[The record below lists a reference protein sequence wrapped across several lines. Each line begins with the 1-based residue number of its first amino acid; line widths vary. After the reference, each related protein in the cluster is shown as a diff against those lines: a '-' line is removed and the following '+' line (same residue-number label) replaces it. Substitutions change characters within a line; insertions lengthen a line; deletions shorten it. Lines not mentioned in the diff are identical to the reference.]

1 MEAYPAKAPPITCLS
16 GHVSGENT
24 VEKKRALSPADHV
37 SVVKRRRMSGPA
49 HRYTYTPL
57 DQLEENKVANVYGAV
72 TFFKLPYR
80 SKGTDYCSII
90 TIVDQSN
97 VKLKC
102 TFFSGNQDGL
112 PKIYKIGDI
121 VRFHRIKIQKFN
133 NEFQGISS
141 SGFSALVFEGTVD
154 APLVPRSSTER
165 YSFTAE
171 DQKTV
176 ELLRIWQLGLQQFS
190 GSRRKLSDVQ
200 PGQYF
205 DLICQLVAKAEVD
218 KASYLLKVWDG
229 TKYASLSWKVFVEDS
244 ALEGDRE
251 FITQRQSISIDILVY
266 DNHVELAKSLK
277 IGSYII
283 IQNVHAKLHSAA
295 NGNQGADT
303 YVEFH
308 LHGGTGYGRGI
319 SVPPEEDSDVKELQ
333 KFLDAVDLKPNQPAF
348 DVTTSDNQL
357 GQMSP
362 PFDALERCQ
371 QLSVT
376 VLPAYQQWWITPLA
390 NITKSKAPQKFRIRA
405 RLKSFQPDHLYQSL
419 KLHCAKCNSL
429 LDAPDEHSLK
439 NIFEDRFNGSPN
451 TNPPSTLWY
460 QSALW
465 KTETLDNRAVAIHFV
480 KKSDML
486 QNPEDSLILIEG
498 GSFKELCM
506 LSSKFNTIILVKSK
520 EEHLEVDLSAPFLIQ
535 GNKWLYGCITCSNIR
550 PLDEL
555 KFLSLEGGWDA
566 KEIAKALGIQVLSH
580 FFVMNLT
587 LEDETGSLNAY
598 LWRHA
603 EQFFHIPPSE
613 ILMDGH
619 LQEKLHNIMSVLCP
633 STKQISEY
641 PWMDCCI
648 KSYNSYNGGR
658 EQTRYE
664 IFDTLLS
671 ESNMDRAV

>member
-1 MEAYPAKAPPITCLS
+1 MNA
-16 GHVSGENT
+16 
-24 VEKKRALSPADHV
+24 
-37 SVVKRRRMSGPA
+37 PA

-57 DQLEENKVANVYGAV
+57 DQLVESTVANVYGVV

-90 TIVDQSN
+90 TIEDQSN

-102 TFFSGNQDGL
+102 TFFSGNQDSL

-154 APLVPRSSTER
+154 APLVPRTSSER
-165 YSFTAE
+165 YSFTTE

-176 ELLRIWQLGLQQFS
+176 EILRHWQMGLQQFS
-190 GSRRKLSDVQ
+190 TSRRKLSDVQ

-205 DLICQLVAKAEVD
+205 DLICQVVAKAEVD

-229 TKYASLSWKVFVEDS
+229 TKCVSRSWKVLVEDG
-244 ALEGDRE
+244 ALIGDRD
-251 FITQRQSISIDILVY
+251 FISRLQNISIDILVY

-277 IGSYII
+277 IRSYVV
-283 IQNVHAKLHSAA
+283 IQNIHAKLHSAA
-295 NGNQGADT
+295 NVIQGHDT

-319 SVPPEEDSDVKELQ
+319 SVPPEDDSDVKELQ
-333 KFLDAVDLKPNQPAF
+333 KVLDAVDLKETQPLFEAS
-348 DVTTSDNQL
+348 TSDSQL
-357 GQMSP
+357 GQMSA
-362 PFDALERCQ
+362 PFDALERRQ

-376 VLPAYQQWWITPLA
+376 VLPAYQQWRITSLA
-390 NITKSKAPQKFRIRA
+390 NIIKSKAPQKFRIRA
-405 RLKSFQPDHLYQSL
+405 RLRSFLPQHLCQSL
-419 KLHCAKCNSL
+419 KLHCSKCNSL
-429 LDAPDEHSLK
+429 LDAPDEHSLN

-451 TNPPSTLWY
+451 TNTPSTPWY
-460 QSALW
+460 QSASW
-465 KTETLDNRAVAIHFV
+465 KMGNLDDRAVAIHFV
-480 KKSDML
+480 KKCDIL
-486 QNPEDSLILIEG
+486 QSPEDSLIMVEG
-498 GSFKELCM
+498 GSFKELSK
-506 LSSKFNTIILVKSK
+506 LSRHFNTIIPVKSK
-520 EEHLEVDLSAPFLIQ
+520 EEHLEVDLTAPFIIQ

-550 PLDEL
+550 SLEEL
-555 KFLSLEGGWDA
+555 KSLSLEGGWNA
-566 KEIAKALGIQVLSH
+566 KEIAKALDIEVFSH
-580 FFVMNLT
+580 LFVMTLT

-603 EQFFHIPPSE
+603 EQFFQISPSE
-613 ILMDGH
+613 ILLDGD

-633 STKQISEY
+633 STQQISEH

-648 KSYNSYNGGR
+648 KSYHSCTGGR
-658 EQTRYE
+658 EQTCYE

-671 ESNMDRAV
+671 EPNLARSV